1 MRISLQH
8 PPTRSENTPESL
20 RRDNHRGS
28 GLEFHANKVAANR
41 MHRSLPFRERR
52 KMRDSQSVQQ
62 RVVVALVGA
71 GLVLLGKASGLFGSG
86 AKLNIPVLVLVVAA
100 LMVLFVHPWIRQE
113 QDNKAQSALTSK
125 QVTVSAVVV
134 IGLALAVKMAVDA
147 FWGKVPEYRF
157 LLMGSGAMV
166 VLFLLPLARERRK

>member
-1 MRISLQH
+1 
-8 PPTRSENTPESL
+8 
-20 RRDNHRGS
+20 
-28 GLEFHANKVAANR
+28 
-41 MHRSLPFRERR
+41 
-52 KMRDSQSVQQ
+52 
-62 RVVVALVGA
+62 
-71 GLVLLGKASGLFGSG
+71 VLLGKASGLFGSG